1 MIYKFPAFY
10 ATRMSITCSQASTAA
25 EVISATGLD
34 PESDESSPQNS
45 GPIFF
50 MVYAYDILI

>member
-1 MIYKFPAFY
+1 
-10 ATRMSITCSQASTAA
+10 MSITCSQASTGA

-45 GPIFF
+45 GPVF
-50 MVYAYDILI
+50 MVYVYDILI